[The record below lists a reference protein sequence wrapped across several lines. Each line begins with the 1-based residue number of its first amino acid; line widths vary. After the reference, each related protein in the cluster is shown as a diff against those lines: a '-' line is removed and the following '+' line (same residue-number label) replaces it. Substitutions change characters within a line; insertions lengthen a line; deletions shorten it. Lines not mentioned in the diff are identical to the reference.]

1 MKLFNKLSLIA
12 LGAIMTVGAAVSGLV
27 NSHETT
33 AVHAASEVTFTAD
46 AVVNNFS
53 YQAYFNSDAIITCG
67 GNQKSVGS
75 NSNNRSKCTLSSY
88 SKYAVSP
95 VTTSDTASAFA
106 TLNSHNSIGKIS
118 YTYSGGKN
126 QTSTNVYVI
135 YSADGNTFSQLTL
148 TNGTTQGGAI
158 ATSKTF
164 EFAPVSGYF
173 ALLFKATN
181 SSGDWRIDNV
191 TFTLTEV
198 STEVKKV
205 TGVQVGGSLTKT
217 DYDTSDSWDLSG
229 LTLDVSYDNDTI
241 ENIDVSKVD
250 SSTYTLTPAAPS
262 DTSITSFTIEGVY
275 EGFDYSKEITGITV
289 SAINYDKIDRALTG
303 VTSGSQNYVDWTATG
318 TQTGVVYKGQS
329 AGQNDS
335 VQLRSKNNNS
345 GIVSTTSNGAN
356 LAKVEVVWQ
365 SATLKDRTLNIYGSN
380 TAYTNPTDL
389 YDASTYGTLI
399 GTIVCGTSTEL
410 VVTGSYKYVGLR
422 SADSAMYLSEIR
434 ITWEEIDT
442 SADEAAAEAFA
453 TTFLN
458 ETHTVC
464 ETTQG
469 AAAGEAPQAMKDV
482 WTTLS
487 AAYGELSATAKDFVK
502 DNAQLI
508 TRYNAIMAKYT
519 GLNDFLGT
527 GVTAL
532 NNMMMF
538 TSNNANVNV
547 VLLVAIATLVAF
559 GLTVIVIRRRKHNA

>member
-46 AVVNNFS
+46 AVVNNS
-53 YQAYFNSDAIITCG
+53 GYKDYSNSDAIITFG
-67 GNQKSVGS
+67 GNQKSVGT
-75 NSNNRSKCTLSSY
+75 NSSNRSKCTLANY

-95 VTTSDTASAFA
+95 VTTSNTASAFA
-106 TLNSHNSIGKIS
+106 TLKSHNSIGKIS
-118 YTYSGGKN
+118 YTYNGGSN
-126 QTSTNVYVI
+126 QTSTSVYVI

-148 TNGTTQGGAI
+148 TNGTQGGDI

-181 SSGDWRIDNV
+181 TSDNWRIDNV

-198 STEVKKV
+198 STEVKNV

-217 DYDTSDSWDLSG
+217 DYYTSDSWDLSG
-229 LTLDVSYDNDTI
+229 LTLDVSYDNDTV
-241 ENIDVSKVD
+241 ENIDISKID

-275 EGFDYSKEITGITV
+275 EGFDYSKEVTGITV
-289 SAINYDKIDRALTG
+289 SAINYDKIDLALTG

-318 TQTGVVYKGQS
+318 SRSGVVYKGQS

-365 SATLKDRTLNIYGSN
+365 SSTLKDRTLNIYGSN

-389 YDASTYGTLI
+389 YNASTYGTLI

-442 SADEAAAEAFA
+442 SADEAAASSYA
-453 TTFLN
+453 TSFL
-458 ETHTVC
+458 TKTGAVC
-464 ETTQG
+464 ETTQNG
-469 AAAGEAPQAMKDV
+469 AAGEAPQAMKDV
-482 WTTLS
+482 WVELAEAYAGLS
-487 AAYGELSATAKDFVK
+487 ETAQDFVK
-502 DNAQLI
+502 ANTNVI
-508 TRYNAIMAKYT
+508 NRYHTIMAKYS
-519 GLNDFLGT
+519 GLNDFMGIAMP
-527 GVTAL
+527 GL
-532 NNMMMF
+532 NTVPMF
-538 TSNNANVNV
+538 ASNNGNTNVL
-547 VLLVAIATLVAF
+547 LLVAIASLVAM
-559 GLTVIVIRRRKHNA
+559 GLVAVVIRRRKYNA